1 MACVAM
7 LAFSSPI
14 RVVNKVVKGS
24 FPIVADGKACTIST
38 DGNDADVVEI
48 AARLFCDDVKA
59 VTGVKP
65 AVAKDGDI
73 AEGSLPVVFGTLG
86 KSSLVDNLASVG
98 KLDVK
103 KVKGKW
109 ETFGIAVVNRPFKNV
124 RQALVVFGS
133 DPRGTAFGIFE
144 LSRMM
149 GVSPWYWWADVTP
162 RKHSTVCVT
171 KGESVFGPPSVK
183 YRGIFINDEDWGL
196 QPWAAKHLDKKVNDI
211 GPRTYEKVFELML
224 RLKANLLWPAMHPCT
239 KAFWYYKEN
248 PELARRYG
256 IVLGSSHCEQMLRN
270 NVDEWVHNFPF
281 EFGRLPG
288 PYSWKTNS
296 KTILEYWNKRVVESK
311 GNDAFYTLGMRG
323 IHDSGLSGYSSDKER
338 ADVLKDII
346 SQQRQMLSAD
356 LGKPASAVPQVFC
369 PYKEALKL
377 YRQGIDLPD
386 DVTLLW
392 ADDNFGY
399 IRQLSTPEEQRRKGG
414 GGVYYHF
421 SYWGIPQNYLW
432 LGSTPPALTVYEMM
446 KAYVMNCRDVW
457 VFNVG
462 DIKPI
467 EYETQYALD
476 FAWDVNTL
484 DMADADQYGRKWG
497 QETFGEQFADAIYR
511 IKRDYLHLA
520 SSGKPEH
527 INRVPFTIKEMEAR
541 LAAYSRLAR
550 MADSLQAFIPA
561 DLQDAYYQL
570 IAYPVKASEAMNQ
583 KVLHSRMSFEYASM
597 GMKDAAMQNAELSRK
612 GFQAIKELT
621 QKYNTGMANGKWDG
635 MMSYTPQNE
644 RHLRENPVAQM
655 KDVSATMK
663 RISEPERRTVPASAY
678 VKANPAGH
686 KFKLIKGLGTTGQ
699 ALTVWPLN
707 MRTYT
712 DADISSAPYAEY
724 KVNLRKGGNRI
735 EVRCLPTFPLYE
747 GRSLRYAISVDGGKP
762 LFVSIK
768 TEAETKQWSPGVL
781 QGYVN
786 RSTSY
791 TSDTGKQATVRIY
804 FPDAGLVLTSI
815 EVYND

>member
-1 MACVAM
+1 M
-7 LAFSSPI
+7 
-14 RVVNKVVKGS
+14 
-24 FPIVADGKACTIST
+24 
-38 DGNDADVVEI
+38 
-48 AARLFCDDVKA
+48 
-59 VTGVKP
+59 TGVQPVFCKTEEIT
-65 AVAKDGDI
+65 GI
-73 AEGSLPVVFGTLG
+73 GLPVIFGTLG
-86 KSSLVDNLASVG
+86 KASLIDQLASAG
-98 KLDVK
+98 KIDVK

-109 ETFGIAVVNRPFKNV
+109 ETFGIAVVKRPFKNV
-124 RQALVVFGS
+124 RQALVVYGS
-133 DPRGTAFGIFE
+133 DPRGTAFGILE

-162 RKHSTVCVT
+162 RKHNTVCVT
-171 KGESVFGPPSVK
+171 SGESVYGPPSVK

-196 QPWAAKHLDKKVNDI
+196 HPWAAKNIDKKVNDI

-248 PELARRYG
+248 PELARKYD

-311 GNDAFYTLGMRG
+311 DNDAFYMLGMRG
-323 IHDSGLSGYSSDKER
+323 IHDSGLPGYSSDKER
-338 ADVLKDII
+338 ANVLKDII
-346 SQQRQMLSAD
+346 RQQRQMLSRG
-356 LGKPASAVPQVFC
+356 LGRNEVDVPQVFC

-399 IRQLSTPEEQRRKGG
+399 IRQLSNPEEQKRKGG

-476 FAWDVNTL
+476 FAWDVNSI

-497 QETFGEQFADAIYR
+497 AETFGKQFADAIYH

-527 INRVPFTIKEMEAR
+527 VNRVPFTINEMKER
-541 LAAYSRLAR
+541 LVAYSRLSE
-550 MADSLQAFIPA
+550 MVDSLRTLIPA

-583 KVLHSRMSFEYASM
+583 KVLHSRMSFEYARM
-597 GMKDAAMQNAELSRK
+597 GLKDEAMLNAELSRK
-612 GFQAIKELT
+612 GFQVIKDLT
-621 QKYNTGMANGKWDG
+621 AKYNRGIANGKWNG

-644 RHLRENPVAQM
+644 RHLRENPVAQL
-655 KDVSATMK
+655 KDVSPTLK
-663 RISEPERRTVPASAY
+663 NVRQQERLTIPAGKY
-678 VKANPAGH
+678 VKTNSAGH
-686 KFKLIKGLGTTGQ
+686 KFKLIKGLGTMGE
-699 ALTVWPLN
+699 ALTIWPLN

-712 DADISSAPYAEY
+712 DADVASAPYADY
-724 KVNLRKGGNRI
+724 KVKLKAGSNHI

-762 LFVSIK
+762 KFFSIK
-768 TEAETKQWSPGVL
+768 NEAETKAWSPGVL

-786 RSTSY
+786 RFINYMST
-791 TSDTGKQATVRIY
+791 TDKEVTVRIY

-815 EVYND
+815 EMEYD